1 MDNSDDSKTPVDL
14 NKAIDKVEEKVVEEK
29 KRSTDDSFLKNAS
42 IETLE
47 EYADFVTT
55 AEEIYFKYLND

>member
-1 MDNSDDSKTPVDL
+1 MDNLDDLKTSVDL
-14 NKAIDKVEEKVVEEK
+14 NKATDKNEEKVVEEK
-29 KRSTDDSFLKNAS
+29 KRAVDDSFLKNVS